1 MNEEIQ
7 TTDEV
12 TEQAVEIPDDNIES
26 QELETPQTPEV
37 GQEPVQQ
44 EPQQPTQPQEPTDFR
59 KKFVDSQREAI
70 LQNERLKQKDAHIS
84 KLTTKDTPTDDEMRS
99 QYPQWDQLDDYN
111 RSVLTDMVE
120 TRKRAI
126 RAEERADALERKR
139 EFEDS
144 LVDFVD
150 SPPQEFKG
158 LKGKE
163 AEFKRFAQRKANIGL
178 PLDTL
183 AKAFLFDIQDE
194 IQTEHKPVVTPGLER
209 GSGGPRSAPTPSKV
223 SLEEA
228 GKIRKTDYKRYMEL
242 VRNNQIEDI

>member
-1 MNEEIQ
+1 MNKEIQ
-7 TTDEV
+7 TPVEG

-26 QELETPQTPEV
+26 QEPETPQTPEV
-37 GQEPVQQ
+37 EQEIEQPVQP
-44 EPQQPTQPQEPTDFR
+44 EPAQPAQPDY
-59 KKFVDSQREAI
+59 KNKFVESQREAI

-99 QYPQWDQLDDYN
+99 LYPQWDQLDDYN

-126 RAEERADALERKR
+126 RAEQRTDALERKR

-163 AEFKRFAQRKANIGL
+163 SEFKRFAQRKANIGL

-194 IQTEHKPVVTPGLER
+194 IQPEHKPVVTPGLER
-209 GSGGPRSAPTPSKV
+209 GSGGPRSAPKPAKV

-228 GKIRKTDYKRYMEL
+228 ATIRKTDYKRYMEL
-242 VRNNQIEDI
+242 VKAGKIDDDI